1 MSGFVQQ
8 SILDA
13 VEAKKEELYVRKQHT
28 VEEIKTATDLALAYG
43 AVEVVKSCKS

>member
-1 MSGFVQQ
+1 MASFVNQAV
-8 SILDA
+8 LDA

-28 VEEIKTATDLALAYG
+28 VEEIKTATDLALAFG